1 MSGQCPV
8 FDIIVKEQV
17 IMSKFDRLFITASA
31 ELLFCLR
38 WLSLSKYNRSY
49 IRTIFTSTRNTTLLF
64 CVAAIVKP
72 GGYKCSQGQ
81 VLQQNRRDNGAVRLS
96 N

>member
-31 ELLFCLR
+31 ELYFVFDGCLY
-38 WLSLSKYNRSY
+38 LNITAATFVPY
-49 IRTIFTSTRNTTLLF
+49 LLAQETQHF
-64 CVAAIVKP
+64 FFM
-72 GGYKCSQGQ
+72 
-81 VLQQNRRDNGAVRLS
+81 LQQS
-96 N
+96 